1 MATPIPNNQCAFRL
15 DEIATA
21 TGGEMFGAPDMVV
34 RGVTNDTRALT
45 AGSLFVAL
53 RGVDRDGHAYL
64 ADAAQCGAAAA
75 LVERGRRPAVRAGLA
90 GIAAVEV
97 DDTLAALGDLA
108 RHHLRR
114 TRAARPLACVAIG
127 GAVGK
132 TSTKE
137 LCAAVVRALFGETL
151 ATPGNLNNLIGVPM
165 TIFTLSERHRA
176 AVLECGTNTRGEIVR
191 LARIVEPDVAAVLNV
206 DVEHSEGLGGLEE
219 IADEEA
225 ALFSTARG
233 AVVACAEERLVM
245 ARIPRG
251 AQVVTFGADAAADVR
266 IVARA
271 PATAAGGAGGEGR
284 SRVTLAL
291 SPRLVAAGAPARLEA
306 ALALLGSAAARNAAA
321 AVAAAAALR
330 ARGLTA
336 DELAA
341 VARALESVA
350 PVAGRLQMRALGG
363 LLVIDDTYNANPRSV
378 RAALDAAHE
387 SAAAPGARLVVA
399 LGDMLELGAFAPAMH
414 SEVAADVMH
423 LAPAAFVAVGPEMS
437 AAVDAAGLTSRAGV
451 RTAPDSAAA
460 AEIVCALVREG
471 DVVLVKGSRGIRMER
486 IIDALGKQFGSR
498 TQN

>member
-1 MATPIPNNQCAFRL
+1 MATPIPINRCVFRL
-15 DEIATA
+15 DEIAAA
-21 TGGEMFGAPDMVV
+21 TGGEMFGAPDTIV
-34 RGVTNDTRALT
+34 RGVISDTRVVG
-45 AGSLFVAL
+45 AGALFVAL
-53 RGVDRDGHAYL
+53 KGVGRDGHAYQ
-64 ADAAQCGAAAA
+64 AEAARRGAAAT
-75 LVERGRRPAVRAGLA
+75 LVERGRRLTDLA
-90 GIAAVEV
+90 NLAAVEV

-114 TRAARPLACVAIG
+114 TRAAHPMGCVAIG

-165 TIFTLSERHRA
+165 TIFTLTEHHRA
-176 AVLECGTNTRGEIVR
+176 AVLECGTNTRGEIAR
-191 LARIVEPDVAAVLNV
+191 LARIVEPDVAVVLNV

-225 ALFSTARG
+225 ALFTTARR

-245 ARIPRG
+245 ERVPRG
-251 AQVVTFGADAAADVR
+251 AEVVTFGADAAADVR
-266 IVARA
+266 IAARA
-271 PATAAGGAGGEGR
+271 PAAAGPAGDGR

-291 SPRLVAAGAPARLEA
+291 SPRLLAAGAPPRLDA
-306 ALALLGSAAARNAAA
+306 ALALLGAAAARNAAA

-336 DELAA
+336 AELAA

-378 RAALDAAHE
+378 RAALEAAHE
-387 SAAAPGARLVVA
+387 SARAPGARLVVA
-399 LGDMLELGAFAPAMH
+399 LGDMLELGTLAPAMH
-414 SEVAADVMH
+414 AEVVADVMR
-423 LAPAAFVAVGPEMS
+423 LAPAAFIAVGPEMTT
-437 AAVDAAGLTSRAGV
+437 AAGAAGIAGRAGV
-451 RTAPDSAAA
+451 LTAPDSAAA
-460 AEIVCALVREG
+460 ADLVCALVREG
-471 DVVLVKGSRGIRMER
+471 DVVLVKGSRGIQMER
-486 IIDALGKQFGSR
+486 IIEALGGRFGSR

>member
-75 LVERGRRPAVRAGLA
+75 LVERGRRPAVRTGLA

-165 TIFTLSERHRA
+165 KIFTLSERHRA

-271 PATAAGGAGGEGR
+271 PATAA
-284 SRVTLAL
+284 
-291 SPRLVAAGAPARLEA
+291 
-306 ALALLGSAAARNAAA
+306 
-321 AVAAAAALR
+321 
-330 ARGLTA
+330 
-336 DELAA
+336 
-341 VARALESVA
+341 
-350 PVAGRLQMRALGG
+350 
-363 LLVIDDTYNANPRSV
+363 
-378 RAALDAAHE
+378 
-387 SAAAPGARLVVA
+387 
-399 LGDMLELGAFAPAMH
+399 
-414 SEVAADVMH
+414 
-423 LAPAAFVAVGPEMS
+423 
-437 AAVDAAGLTSRAGV
+437 
-451 RTAPDSAAA
+451 
-460 AEIVCALVREG
+460 
-471 DVVLVKGSRGIRMER
+471 
-486 IIDALGKQFGSR
+486 
-498 TQN
+498 